1 MTTRKTQRLYM
12 PMEHM
17 PAQNG
22 RLDSGGVIEPTDSQ
36 THYLISVLRLKDGA
50 EIRVFNENDGEFLA
64 RIVSISRKKITLHL
78 AEQIKPPVIEPET
91 ATETATNRSVTLAFA
106 PIRRQRMEAM
116 IEKATECGVT
126 TLAPVLTAFTQS
138 PHVNLE
144 RLRLIAT
151 EAAEQ
156 SERMSVPH
164 LLKPQKLHDFCAGL
178 GTQEMIFCDEAQAGQ
193 ADAHMLSF
201 LQHRKDHQKPDRPSI
216 ILIGPEG
223 GFSDQETRFLLDQTG
238 IHGVSL
244 GSNILRSDTAAILA
258 LGLWQASL

>member
-1 MTTRKTQRLYM
+1 
-12 PMEHM
+12 MEHM

-22 RLDSGGVIEPTDSQ
+22 RLDTGVVIEPTDSQ

-64 RIVSISRKKITLHL
+64 RIVSVSRKKITLHL
-78 AEQIKPPVIEPET
+78 AEQIRPPVIGPET
-91 ATETATNRSVTLAFA
+91 EINQSVTLAFA
-106 PIRRQRMEAM
+106 PIRRQRMETM

-126 TLAPVLTAFTQS
+126 TLAPVLTTFTQS

-193 ADAHMLSF
+193 ANAHMLSF
-201 LQHRKDHQKPDRPSI
+201 LQHRKAHQKRDRPAI

-223 GFSDQETRFLLDQTG
+223 GFSDPETRFLLDQTG

-244 GSNILRSDTAAILA
+244 GSYILRSDTAAILA

>member
-1 MTTRKTQRLYM
+1 
-12 PMEHM
+12 MEHM

-22 RLDSGGVIEPTDSQ
+22 RLDSGVVIEPTDSQ

-64 RIVSISRKKITLHL
+64 RIVSVSRKKITLHL
-78 AEQIKPPVIEPET
+78 AEQIRPPVIGPET
-91 ATETATNRSVTLAFA
+91 EINQSVTLAFA
-106 PIRRQRMEAM
+106 PIRRQRMETM

-126 TLAPVLTAFTQS
+126 TLAPVLTTYTQS

-178 GTQEMIFCDEAQAGQ
+178 GTQEMIFCDEAQSGQ
-193 ADAHMLSF
+193 ANAHMLSF
-201 LQHRKDHQKPDRPSI
+201 LHHWKAHQKRDRPAI

-223 GFSDQETRFLLDQTG
+223 GFSDPETRFLLDQTG

-244 GSNILRSDTAAILA
+244 GSHILRSDTAAILA

>member
-64 RIVSISRKKITLHL
+64 RIVSVSRKKITLHL

-91 ATETATNRSVTLAFA
+91 ATETVTNRSVTLAFA

-116 IEKATECGVT
+116 IEKATELGVT

>member
-1 MTTRKTQRLYM
+1 
-12 PMEHM
+12 MEHM

-22 RLDSGGVIEPTDSQ
+22 RLDTGVVIEPTDSQ

-64 RIVSISRKKITLHL
+64 RIVSVSRKKITLHL
-78 AEQIKPPVIEPET
+78 AEQTRPPAIEPET
-91 ATETATNRSVTLAFA
+91 ATETEINQSVTLAFA
-106 PIRRQRMEAM
+106 PIRRQRMETM

-126 TLAPVLTAFTQS
+126 TLAPVLTTFTQS

-193 ADAHMLSF
+193 ANAHMLSF
-201 LQHRKDHQKPDRPSI
+201 LQHWKAHQKRDRPAI

-223 GFSDQETRFLLDQTG
+223 GFSDPETRFLLDQTG

-244 GSNILRSDTAAILA
+244 GSYILRSDTAAILA

>member
-1 MTTRKTQRLYM
+1 MKY
-12 PMEHM
+12 
-17 PAQNG
+17 N
-22 RLDSGGVIEPTDSQ
+22 SSQ
-36 THYLISVLRLKDGA
+36 LRL
-50 EIRVFNENDGEFLA
+50 
-64 RIVSISRKKITLHL
+64 
-78 AEQIKPPVIEPET
+78 
-91 ATETATNRSVTLAFA
+91 
-106 PIRRQRMEAM
+106 
-116 IEKATECGVT
+116 IEKATELGVT

-193 ADAHMLSF
+193 SDAHMLSF
-201 LQHRKDHQKPDRPSI
+201 LQHWKDHQKPDRPSI

-244 GSNILRSDTAAILA
+244 GSHILRSDTAAILA

>member
-12 PMEHM
+12 SMEHM

-22 RLDSGGVIEPTDSQ
+22 WLDTGVLIEPTDSQ

-64 RIVSISRKKITLHL
+64 RIVSVSRKKITLHL
-78 AEQIKPPVIEPET
+78 AEQIRPPVIEPET
-91 ATETATNRSVTLAFA
+91 EINQPLTLAFA
-106 PIRRQRMEAM
+106 PIRRQRMETM

-126 TLAPVLTAFTQS
+126 TLAPVLTTYTQS

-156 SERMSVPH
+156 SERMSIPH

-178 GTQEMIFCDEAQAGQ
+178 GTQEMIFCDEGQAGQ
-193 ADAHMLSF
+193 ANAHMLSF
-201 LQHRKDHQKPDRPSI
+201 LQHWKAHQKRDRPEI

-223 GFSDQETRFLLDQTG
+223 GFSDPETRFLLDQTG

-244 GSNILRSDTAAILA
+244 GSHILRSDTAAILA

>member
-22 RLDSGGVIEPTDSQ
+22 RLDSGVVIEPTDSQ

-50 EIRVFNENDGEFLA
+50 GIRVFNENDGEFLA

-78 AEQIKPPVIEPET
+78 AEQIRPSVIAPET
-91 ATETATNRSVTLAFA
+91 EINQSVTLAFA
-106 PIRRQRMEAM
+106 PIRRQRMETM

-126 TLAPVLTAFTQS
+126 TLAPVLTTYTQS

-193 ADAHMLSF
+193 ANAHMLSF
-201 LQHRKDHQKPDRPSI
+201 LQHWKAHQKRDRPAI

-223 GFSDQETRFLLDQTG
+223 GFSDPETRFLLDQTG

-244 GSNILRSDTAAILA
+244 GSHILRSDTAAILA

>member
-1 MTTRKTQRLYM
+1 
-12 PMEHM
+12 MEHM
-17 PAQNG
+17 PAQHG
-22 RLDSGGVIEPTDSQ
+22 RLDSGVVIEPADSQ

-78 AEQIKPPVIEPET
+78 AEQIRPSVIAPET
-91 ATETATNRSVTLAFA
+91 EINQSVTLAFA

-116 IEKATECGVT
+116 IEKATELGVT

-193 ADAHMLSF
+193 SDAHMLSF
-201 LQHRKDHQKPDRPSI
+201 LQHWKDHQKPDRPSI

-244 GSNILRSDTAAILA
+244 GSHILRSDTAAILA

>member
-22 RLDSGGVIEPTDSQ
+22 RLDSGVVIEPTDSQ

-64 RIVSISRKKITLHL
+64 RIVSVSRKKITLHL

-91 ATETATNRSVTLAFA
+91 ETEINQSVTLAFA

-116 IEKATECGVT
+116 IEKATELGVT

-164 LLKPQKLHDFCAGL
+164 LMKPQKLHDFCAGL

-193 ADAHMLSF
+193 SDAHMLSF

-244 GSNILRSDTAAILA
+244 GSYILRSDTAAILA

>member
-1 MTTRKTQRLYM
+1 M

-22 RLDSGGVIEPTDSQ
+22 RLDTGVLIEPTDSQ

-64 RIVSISRKKITLHL
+64 RIVSVSRKKITLHL
-78 AEQIKPPVIEPET
+78 AEQTQPPAIEPET
-91 ATETATNRSVTLAFA
+91 EINQSVTLAFA
-106 PIRRQRMEAM
+106 PIRRQRMETM

-126 TLAPVLTAFTQS
+126 TLAPVLTTYTQS

-193 ADAHMLSF
+193 ANAHMLSF
-201 LQHRKDHQKPDRPSI
+201 LQHWIAHQKRDRPEI

-223 GFSDQETRFLLDQTG
+223 GFSDPETRFLLDQTG

-244 GSNILRSDTAAILA
+244 GSHILRSDTAAILA

>member
-22 RLDSGGVIEPTDSQ
+22 RLDSGVVIEPTDSQ

-78 AEQIKPPVIEPET
+78 AEQIRPSVIAPET
-91 ATETATNRSVTLAFA
+91 EINQSVTLAFA

-116 IEKATECGVT
+116 IEKATELGVT

-144 RLRLIAT
+144 RFRLIAT

-193 ADAHMLSF
+193 SDAHMLSF
-201 LQHRKDHQKPDRPSI
+201 LQHWKDHQKPDRPSI

-244 GSNILRSDTAAILA
+244 GSHILRSDTAAILA

>member
-22 RLDSGGVIEPTDSQ
+22 RLYTGVVIEPIDSQ

-64 RIVSISRKKITLHL
+64 RIVSVSRKKITLHL
-78 AEQIKPPVIEPET
+78 AEQIRPPVIEPET
-91 ATETATNRSVTLAFA
+91 EINQPVTLAFA
-106 PIRRQRMEAM
+106 PIRRQRMETM

-126 TLAPVLTAFTQS
+126 TLAPVLTTYTQS

-178 GTQEMIFCDEAQAGQ
+178 GTQEMIFCDEAQAEQ
-193 ADAHMLSF
+193 ANAHMLSF
-201 LQHRKDHQKPDRPSI
+201 LQHWKAHQKRDRPAI

-223 GFSDQETRFLLDQTG
+223 GFSDPETRFLLDQTG

-244 GSNILRSDTAAILA
+244 GSHILRSDTAAILA

>member
-1 MTTRKTQRLYM
+1 
-12 PMEHM
+12 MEHM

-22 RLDSGGVIEPTDSQ
+22 RLDTGVVIEPTDSQ

-64 RIVSISRKKITLHL
+64 RIVSVSRKKITLHL
-78 AEQIKPPVIEPET
+78 AEQIRPPVIGPET
-91 ATETATNRSVTLAFA
+91 EINQSVTLAFA
-106 PIRRQRMEAM
+106 PIRRQRMETM

-126 TLAPVLTAFTQS
+126 TLAPVLTTFTQS

-193 ADAHMLSF
+193 ANAHMLSF
-201 LQHRKDHQKPDRPSI
+201 LQHRKAHQKRDRPAI

-223 GFSDQETRFLLDQTG
+223 GFSDPETRFLLDQTG

-244 GSNILRSDTAAILA
+244 GSHILRSDTAAILA

>member
-22 RLDSGGVIEPTDSQ
+22 RIDTGVVIEPTDSQ

-64 RIVSISRKKITLHL
+64 RIVSVSRKKITLHL
-78 AEQIKPPVIEPET
+78 AEQIRPPVIGPET
-91 ATETATNRSVTLAFA
+91 EINQSVTLAFA
-106 PIRRQRMEAM
+106 PIRRQRMETM

-126 TLAPVLTAFTQS
+126 TLAPVLTTFTQS

-193 ADAHMLSF
+193 ANAHMLSF
-201 LQHRKDHQKPDRPSI
+201 LQHRKAHQKRDRPAI

-223 GFSDQETRFLLDQTG
+223 GFSDPETRFLLDQTG

-244 GSNILRSDTAAILA
+244 GSHILRSDTAAILA

>member
-22 RLDSGGVIEPTDSQ
+22 RLDTGVLIEPTDSQ

-64 RIVSISRKKITLHL
+64 RIVSVSRKKITLHL
-78 AEQIKPPVIEPET
+78 AEQIRPPVIEPET
-91 ATETATNRSVTLAFA
+91 EINQPLTLAFA
-106 PIRRQRMEAM
+106 PIRRQRMETM

-126 TLAPVLTAFTQS
+126 TLAPVLTTYTQS

-193 ADAHMLSF
+193 ANAHMLSF
-201 LQHRKDHQKPDRPSI
+201 FQHWKAHQKRDRPAI

-223 GFSDQETRFLLDQTG
+223 GFSDPETRFLLDQTG

-244 GSNILRSDTAAILA
+244 GSHILRSDTAAILA

>member
-64 RIVSISRKKITLHL
+64 RIVSVSRKKITLHL

>member
-1 MTTRKTQRLYM
+1 
-12 PMEHM
+12 MEHM

-22 RLDSGGVIEPTDSQ
+22 RLDTGVVIEPTDSQ

-50 EIRVFNENDGEFLA
+50 EIRVFNEIDGEFLA
-64 RIVSISRKKITLHL
+64 RIVSVSRKKITLHL
-78 AEQIKPPVIEPET
+78 AEQTRPPAIEPET
-91 ATETATNRSVTLAFA
+91 ATETEINQSVTLAFA
-106 PIRRQRMEAM
+106 PIRRQRMETM

-126 TLAPVLTAFTQS
+126 TLAPVLTTYTQS

-193 ADAHMLSF
+193 ANAHMLSF
-201 LQHRKDHQKPDRPSI
+201 LQHWKAHQKRDRPAI

-223 GFSDQETRFLLDQTG
+223 GFSDPETRFLLDQTG

-244 GSNILRSDTAAILA
+244 GSYILRSDTAAILA

>member
-12 PMEHM
+12 SMEHM

-22 RLDSGGVIEPTDSQ
+22 RLDTGVLIEPTDSQ

-64 RIVSISRKKITLHL
+64 RIVSVSRKKITLHL
-78 AEQIKPPVIEPET
+78 AEQIRPPVIGPET
-91 ATETATNRSVTLAFA
+91 EINQSVTLAFA
-106 PIRRQRMEAM
+106 PIRRQRMETM

-126 TLAPVLTAFTQS
+126 TLAPVLTTFTQS

-193 ADAHMLSF
+193 ANAHMLSF
-201 LQHRKDHQKPDRPSI
+201 LQHRKAHQKRDRPAI

-223 GFSDQETRFLLDQTG
+223 GFSDPETRFLLDQTG

-244 GSNILRSDTAAILA
+244 GSHILRSDTAAILA

>member
-22 RLDSGGVIEPTDSQ
+22 RLDTGVLIEPTDSQ

-64 RIVSISRKKITLHL
+64 RIVSVSRKKITLHL
-78 AEQIKPPVIEPET
+78 AEQIRPPVIEPET
-91 ATETATNRSVTLAFA
+91 EINQPLTLAFA
-106 PIRRQRMEAM
+106 PIRRQRMETM

-126 TLAPVLTAFTQS
+126 TLAPVLTTYTQS

-193 ADAHMLSF
+193 ANAHMLSF
-201 LQHRKDHQKPDRPSI
+201 LQHWIAHQKRDRPEI

-223 GFSDQETRFLLDQTG
+223 GFSAPETRFLLDQTG

-244 GSNILRSDTAAILA
+244 GSHILRSDTAAILA

>member
-1 MTTRKTQRLYM
+1 
-12 PMEHM
+12 MEHM

-22 RLDSGGVIEPTDSQ
+22 RLDTGVLIEPTDSQ

-64 RIVSISRKKITLHL
+64 RIVSVSRKKITLHL
-78 AEQIKPPVIEPET
+78 AEQIRPSVIAPET
-91 ATETATNRSVTLAFA
+91 EINQSVTLAFA
-106 PIRRQRMEAM
+106 PIRRQRMETM

-126 TLAPVLTAFTQS
+126 TLAPVLTTFTQS

-193 ADAHMLSF
+193 ANAHMLSF
-201 LQHRKDHQKPDRPSI
+201 LQHRKAHQKRDRPAI

-223 GFSDQETRFLLDQTG
+223 GFSDPETRFLLDQTG

-244 GSNILRSDTAAILA
+244 GSHILRSDTAAILA